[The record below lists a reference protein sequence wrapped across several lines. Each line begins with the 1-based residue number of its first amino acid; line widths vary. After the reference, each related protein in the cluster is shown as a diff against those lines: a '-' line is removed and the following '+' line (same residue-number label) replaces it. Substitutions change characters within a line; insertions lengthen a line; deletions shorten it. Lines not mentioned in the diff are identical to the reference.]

1 MKSGRKRLIIVL
13 GWLLLVTVVV
23 LVYNLGWLN
32 PWSGVEEPKLIAPDQ
47 LTIDKE
53 KQELRFRGRIQN
65 KEGWV
70 QSLIYAQGYKWF
82 KDKSAIASNVSILE
96 LQKAILLCGVKY
108 WKIVKYG
115 QNKGSVEV
123 KVQWV
128 ERGKVKEVNA
138 LQMIPGEIGEDLPLE
153 QLIFLGFGMSSFDER
168 VLSEDPSAICKG
180 CPLLPLEE
188 EIVEAWFRREPGES
202 GYRLNSKLIP
212 PPGTPVTVIIRNCKE
227 TEE

>member
-1 MKSGRKRLIIVL
+1 MKSEKKRLIMVVGGLLLGVVIVL
-13 GWLLLVTVVV
+13 A
-23 LVYNLGWLN
+23 YNLGWLGFR
-32 PWSGVEEPKLIAPDQ
+32 PRIEEPELATLDW

-53 KQELRFRGRIQN
+53 KQELRFGGRIQN

-70 QSLIYAQGYKWF
+70 QSLIYAQGYKWL
-82 KDKSAIASNVSILE
+82 KDKSAIASDVSILE

-128 ERGKVKEVNA
+128 KKGKTEEINA
-138 LQMIPGEIGEDLPLE
+138 LQMISGDIGEDLPLE
-153 QLIFLGFGMSSFDER
+153 QLIFLGFGMSSFDEK
-168 VLSEDPSAICKG
+168 VLSEGPSAICKE

-188 EIVEAWFRREPGES
+188 EIVEAWFRRPSGES
-202 GYRLNSKLIP
+202 GYELNSKLIP
-212 PPGTPVTVIIRNCKE
+212 PVGTPVTVIIRSCGE
-227 TEE
+227 TEK